1 MKIDN
6 TRFGLIQPDRRG
18 LYTPPLWKRLA
29 RSFATETR
37 RLFGSAFGRLIFALA
52 FIGGAAIAWAE
63 FLMRGTGF

>member
-29 RSFATETR
+29 RGFATETR
-37 RLFGSAFGRLIFALA
+37 YLFRSAFARLAFALA
-52 FIGGAAIAWAE
+52 FIGGAAIAAAE
-63 FLMRGTGF
+63 LLMRGAG